1 MTGKKTHRDC
11 FTLAAKMEMM
21 ATAILCMF
29 WSSWLQSHCI
39 TSLAASNLRNKKAEN
54 SVKLCS
60 LARLLPLC
68 CKAEIVNIANLSPV
82 ERNFL

>member
-1 MTGKKTHRDC
+1 MCEMRETNVTNIKNKKKHIHTTT

-39 TSLAASNLRNKKAEN
+39 TSLAASNLTISRGLTET
-54 SVKLCS
+54 L
-60 LARLLPLC
+60 LACHPFVPLL
-68 CKAEIVNIANLSPV
+68 
-82 ERNFL
+82 

>member
-1 MTGKKTHRDC
+1 MSEMGETNVADTKIKNTRTMT

-39 TSLAASNLRNKKAEN
+39 TSLAASNLTISRDLSETLPACHP
-54 SVKLCS
+54 SVP
-60 LARLLPLC
+60 LL
-68 CKAEIVNIANLSPV
+68 
-82 ERNFL
+82 